1 MNAPSPGP
9 RNSHD
14 ADQRLADAL
23 REQDA
28 TPAEIA
34 DWTPVI
40 RRFARWPERT
50 ITPADT
56 NRLLAALA
64 PLTPTSAPS
73 LVRQAVRE
81 RFARRH
87 GSLLWL
93 LDTARIQVSVL
104 RPSFWLLSAAVM
116 ALGVYAEF
124 VVGDTGSVFLLRAL
138 SPLLAYLGITAM
150 FRGVRLRMIE
160 CELGCPPSAL
170 QLTIARLVVVLGY
183 DVGLGLCLGLALW
196 LRGGHGVPGE
206 VSFLALTLHWLTP
219 LLLVAGVA
227 LALSLR
233 LPVAVAA
240 ALAYLGWL
248 AGLVLYYTLATYSP
262 AIGARQT
269 PAIPMS
275 IEIALGVAGLTLLT
289 LSVWRLPA
297 HFTHLLPTG

>member
-1 MNAPSPGP
+1 MNAPSHGS
-9 RNSHD
+9 RYSHD
-14 ADQRLADAL
+14 ADERLADAL

-40 RRFARWPERT
+40 HRFAQWPDRT
-50 ITPADT
+50 ITPDDT

-64 PLTPTSAPS
+64 PLTPAPS

-93 LDTARIQVSVL
+93 LDTARVQVSIL
-104 RPSFWLLSAAVM
+104 RPSFWLLSAAVVI
-116 ALGVYAEF
+116 LGAYAEL
-124 VVGDTGSVFLLRAL
+124 VSDGVGAVFFLRAL
-138 SPLLAYLGITAM
+138 APFLAYLGMTAS

-196 LRGGHGVPGE
+196 LRGGHSAPGE
-206 VSFLALTLHWLTP
+206 VSFFALTLHWLAP

-227 LALSLR
+227 LTLSLR

-248 AGLVLYYTLATYSP
+248 TGLVLYYTLATYSP
-262 AIGARQT
+262 AIGARQA
-269 PAIPMS
+269 PAFSIT
-275 IEIALGVAGLTLLT
+275 IEIAFGVVGMALLT
-289 LSVWRLPA
+289 LGAWRMPA
-297 HFTHLLPTG
+297 RLTRTLPTG